1 MAQQEEPVLWIDRRW
16 KNAIEKHLNGETL
29 QEHLENVLDKLC
41 KGDGSEESWFYRL
54 NAAEQEVLLRKMEA
68 FCQQQ
73 TGMSLHDYTQQLRDS
88 ESLTPEMQM

>member
-1 MAQQEEPVLWIDRRW
+1 MANNIPL
-16 KNAIEKHLNGETL
+16 
-29 QEHLENVLDKLC
+29 
-41 KGDGSEESWFYRL
+41 YPL